1 MTLTLALTKEDDMSQ
16 DDHQRKK
23 TAQEKPAVDSID
35 TRDRVDEASYDSF
48 PASDPPGH
56 VDTQARPGKHRGPG
70 EKPSASD
77 KR

>member
-1 MTLTLALTKEDDMSQ
+1 MSHQ
-16 DDHQRKK
+16 DHQRKK

-56 VDTQARPGKHRGPG
+56 AGTQARPGKHRGPG
-70 EKPSASD
+70 EKPAETGG

>member
-1 MTLTLALTKEDDMSQ
+1 MSQ
-16 DDHQRKK
+16 ENHQRKK
-23 TAQEKPAVDSID
+23 TAQDKPAVDSID

-56 VDTQARPGKHRGPG
+56 VGTQARPGKHRGPG
-70 EKPSASD
+70 EKPETPT